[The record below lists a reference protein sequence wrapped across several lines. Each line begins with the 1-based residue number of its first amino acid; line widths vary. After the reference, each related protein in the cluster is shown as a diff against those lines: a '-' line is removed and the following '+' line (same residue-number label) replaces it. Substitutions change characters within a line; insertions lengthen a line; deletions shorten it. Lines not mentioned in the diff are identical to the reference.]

1 MATHKGDLTAT
12 DYRSLAEF
20 RFLLRRF
27 LAFSKSA
34 AEEAGLT
41 PQQHQALLAIK
52 GYQANVRFTVGDL
65 AENLMLRHNSAVG
78 LADRLVRAG
87 YVSRLADPK
96 DRRRVTLVLTKKGDH
111 VLSGLAAAH
120 REELRQLTPALRAL
134 FAELER

>member
-1 MATHKGDLTAT
+1 MAARKGELTEA

-27 LAFSKSA
+27 LAFSQAA

-52 GYQANVRFTVGDL
+52 GCGTGERFTVGKL

-78 LADRLVRAG
+78 LTDRLVRAG
-87 YVSRLADPK
+87 YVSRQTDAQ
-96 DRRRVTLVLTKKGDH
+96 DRRRVTLVLTEKGNDI
-111 VLSGLAAAH
+111 LSGLAAVH

-134 FAELER
+134 FAKLEH